1 MGYKIKVK
9 NKFSTVIIDSRFQ
22 VFPEFES
29 KSIY

>member
-9 NKFSTVIIDSRFQ
+9 NKFLTVITDSHFR